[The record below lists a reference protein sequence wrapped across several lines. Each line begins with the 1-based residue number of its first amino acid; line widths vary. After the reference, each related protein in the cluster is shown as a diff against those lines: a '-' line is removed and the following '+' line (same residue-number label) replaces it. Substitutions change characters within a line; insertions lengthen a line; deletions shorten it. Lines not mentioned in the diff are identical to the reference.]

1 MLGVWSSVQ
10 NPTIQWMSQFDS
22 LKANPWFASLPSS
35 VADAVLAAGRMQKL
49 AAGEVLFRQGDAPGD
64 WHAVCRG
71 AIKASTTAVDGTEAI
86 LAVLEPGN
94 WFGEI
99 SLLDGGPRLH
109 DATAVGAT
117 QLFVVPAAA
126 FAELLRDIAF
136 STALARLMAGRL
148 RTLFGVVEDATLR
161 PTRARLARRLALLAR
176 GDATLSPEPR
186 QRLPVSQE
194 ALAMMLGV
202 TRQTLSKEL
211 GELARAGALKLGYRS
226 IDILD
231 AALLE
236 RLGT

>member
-1 MLGVWSSVQ
+1 MPESDALR
-10 NPTIQWMSQFDS
+10 T
-22 LKANPWFASLPSS
+22 NPWFATLPPPL
-35 VADAVLAAGRMQKL
+35 AEAVLAAGRVQKL

-71 AIKASTTAVDGTEAI
+71 ALKASSVSADGTESI

-99 SLLDGGPRLH
+99 SLLDGAPRVH

-117 QLFVVPAAA
+117 TVFVVPAEA
-126 FAELLRDIAF
+126 FARFMQDPVFAA
-136 STALARLMAGRL
+136 ALARLMAGRL
-148 RTLFGVVEDATLR
+148 RMLFGMLEDATLR

-176 GDATLSPEPR
+176 GDATLASEPR

-194 ALAMMLGV
+194 ALAMMLGL

-211 GELARAGALKLGYRS
+211 GELAKAGALKLGYRS
-226 IDILD
+226 IDIVD
-231 AALLE
+231 AELLR
-236 RLGT
+236 RLGG

>member
-1 MLGVWSSVQ
+1 
-10 NPTIQWMSQFDS
+10 MSESQV
-22 LKANPWFASLPSS
+22 LRANPWFATLPPAL
-35 VADAVLAAGRMQKL
+35 ADAVLAAGRAQKL

-64 WHAVCRG
+64 WHAVCSG
-71 AIKASTTAVDGTEAI
+71 AIKASSTSADGTESI

-99 SLLDGGPRLH
+99 SLLDAGPRVH

-117 QLFVVPAAA
+117 AVFAVPAEA
-126 FAELLRDIAF
+126 FARFMQDPVFA
-136 STALARLMAGRL
+136 TALARLMAGRL
-148 RTLFGVVEDATLR
+148 RMLFGMLEDATLR

-176 GDATLSPEPR
+176 GDATLASEPR

-194 ALAMMLGV
+194 ALAMMLGL

-226 IDILD
+226 IDIVDAGLLD
-231 AALLE
+231 
-236 RLGT
+236 RLGD

>member
-1 MLGVWSSVQ
+1 MPDVDVLR
-10 NPTIQWMSQFDS
+10 
-22 LKANPWFASLPSS
+22 ANPWFASLPAAL
-35 VADAVLAAGRMQKL
+35 ADAVLAAGRVQLL
-49 AAGEVLFRQGDAPGD
+49 APGEVLFRQGDPPGD

-71 AIKASTTAVDGTEAI
+71 AIKASTLAADGGEAI

-99 SLLDGGPRLH
+99 SLLDGGPRVN

-117 QLFVVPAAA
+117 AVFAVPADA
-126 FAELLRDIAF
+126 FAGFLQDPRFAA
-136 STALARLMAGRL
+136 ALARLMAGRL
-148 RTLFGVVEDATLR
+148 RMLLGVVEDATLR

-176 GDATLSPEPR
+176 GDATLAAEPR

-194 ALAMMLGV
+194 ALAMMLGL

-211 GELARAGALKLGYRS
+211 GELARAGAVKLGYRS

-231 AALLE
+231 AALLR
-236 RLGT
+236 RLGD